1 MWNSIGPRRSE
12 DGRTTM
18 TDLSFTI
25 TGADGASYDDSATV
39 AHGEQA
45 ELVLTVTDPQ
55 DGASYTA
62 DVLHEGE
69 VMVEGAP
76 VEPTYVLDLGA
87 VADGVHAGEWTA
99 TLLSGEQTIATKT
112 LWLDV
117 ADETMEAAVASDPES
132 DRRRGRRRDRSP
144 ADPDERF
151 ASFGAIVAA
160 AAFVLIGA
168 AVAIPLWA
176 KDDDDVPAVWLLTLG
191 LFLIG
196 LFLTLLGAYLVAVE
210 VRSKLRADQQR
221 SITARGVDLE
231 DAAKLVDSIGK
242 SRGPIAVLVLGV
254 AVLLA
259 TAWIAY
265 GSTREDS
272 PANGAS
278 AGASP
283 VASSVTSAVA
293 TT

>member
-1 MWNSIGPRRSE
+1 
-12 DGRTTM
+12 M

-25 TGADGASYDDSATV
+25 TEADGASSSESATV
-39 AHGEQA
+39 AYGEQA
-45 ELVLTVTDPQ
+45 ELVLTVTDPSE
-55 DGASYTA
+55 GASYTA
-62 DVLHEGE
+62 DVLHDGE

-76 VEPTYVLDLGA
+76 LEPTYVLDLGA
-87 VADGVHAGEWTA
+87 VTDGVHAGEWTA
-99 TLLSGEQTIATKT
+99 VLISGDETIATKT

-117 ADETMEAAVASDPES
+117 ADQTMEAEVATVRET
-132 DRRRGRRRDRSP
+132 DRRGSRRRDRSP

-151 ASFGAIVAA
+151 ASLGAIAAA

-168 AVAIPLWA
+168 AVAVPLWA

-196 LFLTLLGAYLVAVE
+196 LFLALLGAYLVAVE
-210 VRSKLRADQQR
+210 VRSTLRAGQR
-221 SITARGVDLE
+221 RSVTARGDIDLE
-231 DAAKLVDSIGK
+231 DAAKLVDSIGA

-278 AGASP
+278 VGA
-283 VASSVTSAVA
+283 TAVA
-293 TT
+293 VAAATT

>member
-39 AHGEQA
+39 ADGEQA

-62 DVLHEGE
+62 DVLHDGE

-117 ADETMEAAVASDPES
+117 ADETMEAAVATDPES
-132 DRRRGRRRDRSP
+132 DRRGGRRRDRAP

-196 LFLTLLGAYLVAVE
+196 LFLTLLGAYLVAVD

-221 SITARGVDLE
+221 SVTARGDIDLE
-231 DAAKLVDSIGK
+231 DAAKLVDAIGT

-278 AGASP
+278 A
-283 VASSVTSAVA
+283 VASTVAVSAA
-293 TT
+293 T

>member
-39 AHGEQA
+39 ADGEQA

-62 DVLHEGE
+62 DVLHDGE

-117 ADETMEAAVASDPES
+117 ADETMEAAVATDPES
-132 DRRRGRRRDRSP
+132 DRRGGRRRDRAP

-196 LFLTLLGAYLVAVE
+196 LFLTLLGAYLVAME

-221 SITARGVDLE
+221 SVTARGDIDLE
-231 DAAKLVDSIGK
+231 DAAKLVDAIGT

-278 AGASP
+278 A
-283 VASSVTSAVA
+283 VASTVAVSAA
-293 TT
+293 T

>member
-39 AHGEQA
+39 ADGEQA

-62 DVLHEGE
+62 DVLHDGE
-69 VMVEGAP
+69 VMVEAAP

-117 ADETMEAAVASDPES
+117 ADETMEAAVATDPES
-132 DRRRGRRRDRSP
+132 DRRGGRRRDRAP

-176 KDDDDVPAVWLLTLG
+176 KDDHDVPAVWLLTLG

-221 SITARGVDLE
+221 SVTARGDIDLE
-231 DAAKLVDSIGK
+231 DAAKLVDAIGT

-278 AGASP
+278 A
-283 VASSVTSAVA
+283 VASTVAVSAA
-293 TT
+293 T

>member
-1 MWNSIGPRRSE
+1 
-12 DGRTTM
+12 
-18 TDLSFTI
+18 
-25 TGADGASYDDSATV
+25 
-39 AHGEQA
+39 
-45 ELVLTVTDPQ
+45 VLTVTDPQ

-62 DVLHEGE
+62 DVLHDGE

-117 ADETMEAAVASDPES
+117 ADETMEAAVATDPES
-132 DRRRGRRRDRSP
+132 DRRGGRRRDRAP

-221 SITARGVDLE
+221 SVTARGDIDLE
-231 DAAKLVDSIGK
+231 DAAKLVDAIGT

-278 AGASP
+278 A
-283 VASSVTSAVA
+283 VASTVAVSAA
-293 TT
+293 T